1 MKVRVNRELCIGV
14 GNCVAVAPSVFKLDE
29 KGKAVAAETPSVEE
43 QTLWDAA
50 QSCPENA
57 IVLEDDEGHQLHP

>member
-1 MKVRVNRELCIGV
+1 MKVRVDRELCIGV

-29 KGKAVAAETPSVEE
+29 KNKAVAAEAPSVEE